1 MFPPKSSIGQSIA
14 KTIATKTVKTQ
25 ANENHH
31 INATTLRAYKCKPQI
46 NSFSVSVHI
55 TKPSKTTS
63 NECKT
68 FQYIKVCPPH
78 FLFRSYASECCSV
91 TAN

>member
-1 MFPPKSSIGQSIA
+1 MFPRKSSIGQSIA
-14 KTIATKTVKTQ
+14 KTTAIKTVKTQ
-25 ANENHH
+25 SNENHH

-68 FQYIKVCPPH
+68 FQYIVCPPH
-78 FLFRSYASECCSV
+78 FLFRSYASECSSI